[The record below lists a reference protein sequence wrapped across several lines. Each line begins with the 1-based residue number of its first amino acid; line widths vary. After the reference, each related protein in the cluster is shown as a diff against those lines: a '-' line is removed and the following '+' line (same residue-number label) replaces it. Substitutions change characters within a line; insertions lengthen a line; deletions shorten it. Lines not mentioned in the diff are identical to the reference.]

1 MGLLRRAT
9 TEFSIRS
16 HTENSEFFSSKDGAE
31 GKRRIFIN
39 IPMEIPWIKSNGLPR
54 VQFPN
59 NRIFTSHYTW

>member
-1 MGLLRRAT
+1 MQLFRRVT

-16 HTENSEFFSSKDGAE
+16 HTENSEFFTSSDGSE
-31 GKRRIFIN
+31 GKRRIFVN
-39 IPMEIPWIKSNGLPR
+39 IPLESSFIKSNGMPR

>member
-1 MGLLRRAT
+1 MKLLRRVT

-16 HTENSEFFSSKDGAE
+16 HSENSEFFYSHDGAE
-31 GKRRIFIN
+31 GKRRIFVN
-39 IPMEIPWIKSNGLPR
+39 IPMDTPWIKSNGLPR

>member
-1 MGLLRRAT
+1 MRSR
-9 TEFSIRS
+9 TEY
-16 HTENSEFFSSKDGAE
+16 SEFFSSHDGAE

-39 IPMEIPWIKSNGLPR
+39 IPMDSTFLKSNGLPR